1 MLNMLIDLPIGII
14 IVVCITTSLVPP
26 LFFEWLIYRT
36 RLSIYFQ
43 GGIGVEPAII
53 GSVGLLFGLFAAF
66 LANDIWNRNQTAQ
79 QAVVQEG
86 DAIRTLARYAEGM
99 DPQLTKTMHEALLDY
114 AHAVIEKDWPAMTEG
129 KRSKEILSRV
139 RTISGLIISGEVG
152 RAAGPSIQGRMIDA
166 YTAMRDNRQT
176 RVQQAETRN
185 LTIKW
190 YALLI
195 FGLLTQAAIAIVHI
209 NRPRPAVFAQ
219 AIFGVAFA
227 ACLSILIINEFPF
240 SKLNP
245 ISYEPLQKAAESITR
260 R

>member
-1 MLNMLIDLPIGII
+1 MMNMLIDLPLGAII
-14 IVVCITTSLVPP
+14 LICVISSLTPP
-26 LFFEWLIYRT
+26 LLFEWVIYRT
-36 RLSIYFQ
+36 RLSVYFQ

-99 DPQLTKTMHEALLDY
+99 DPKLTKIMHEALLDY
-114 AHAVIEKDWPAMTEG
+114 THTVIEKDWPAMTEG
-129 KRSKEILSRV
+129 KRSKELLSRV
-139 RTISGLIISGEVG
+139 RNISNLIISGEIG
-152 RAAGPSIQGRMIDA
+152 RATTPSIQGRMIDA

-176 RVQQAETRN
+176 RVQQAETRT

-195 FGLLTQAAIAIVHI
+195 FGFLTQAAIAIVHI
-209 NRPRPAVFAQ
+209 NRPRPQLFAQ

-245 ISYEPLQKAAESITR
+245 ISYEPLQKAAESLSR
-260 R
+260 H